1 MGLPLLVGAA
11 PFAQLANSADA
22 STAAWFD
29 EDAFSA
35 AIESPIMAAFQK
47 RSRNLSSLCDALH
60 RQESACVDSG
70 ESLSR
75 MYVLVTHAVVKAI
88 TTVYIGAV
96 PRERQ
101 TSAALAA
108 VSLAKILECMPSR
121 EYAAR
126 KLSHLTLCIAAL
138 ASVKLLTH
146 LTNPSMNPCDVDARL
161 SDLRDVELHY
171 AAARAQREYAYLK
184 DTLGD
189 AKLVSSISSIR
200 RELHKAGATYVEARV
215 TLAQL
220 RVLVEQGPWDA
231 YVK

>member
-1 MGLPLLVGAA
+1 MSLPLLPGAA
-11 PFAQLANSADA
+11 PFAHLANSADA

-29 EDAFSA
+29 DDAFSS

-47 RSRNLSSLCDALH
+47 RLRNLSSLCDALH
-60 RQESACVDSG
+60 RQELACVGSG
-70 ESLSR
+70 QSLSR
-75 MYVLVTHAVVKAI
+75 MYVLVTHAVAKAI

-101 TSAALAA
+101 TSAALAT

-138 ASVKLLTH
+138 ASARLHMH
-146 LTNPSMNPCDVDARL
+146 LTNPSMNPCDVDAKL
-161 SDLRDVELHY
+161 SDLRDVDLLY
-171 AAARAQREYAYLK
+171 AAARTQREYAYLK

-189 AKLVSSISSIR
+189 AKFMSSINSVKL
-200 RELHKAGATYVEARV
+200 ELHKAGAAYVGARV
-215 TLAQL
+215 TLPQV